1 MKVEKD
7 MKKEIIISY
16 ENLIENCEKAIE
28 KGVDIDKNKMLLS
41 TYSDN
46 LIKVKRKPKNA
57 YDDVLKEMN
66 RIRDEM
72 PKIFFQLN
80 GKYC

>member
-57 YDDVLKEMN
+57 YDDVLKEMD

>member
-57 YDDVLKEMN
+57 YDDVLKEM
-66 RIRDEM
+66 RRMRDEM

>member
-57 YDDVLKEMN
+57 YDDVLREMKKM
-66 RIRDEM
+66 RDEL

-80 GKYC
+80 GKCC

>member
-1 MKVEKD
+1 MKIEKD

-16 ENLIENCEKAIE
+16 EKLIENCEKAIE
-28 KGVDIDKNKMLLS
+28 NGVDIDKNKMLLS
-41 TYSDN
+41 IYSEN
-46 LIKVKRKPKNA
+46 LITVKRKPKNA
-57 YDDVLKEMN
+57 YDDVLKEMK
-66 RIRDEM
+66 RMRDKM